1 MQINNLKTQFFF
13 RLSRKFILGV
23 IFLLFFS
30 NLSLLAQLPTKT
42 VRIFANNSGTTKS
55 SKNKLDPKEK
65 LILQVETADTEAT
78 QAYGLSYRKFLPEKQ
93 GMLFVFKNPVIG
105 SFWGKN
111 TLIPLD
117 LIYLDSDH
125 KIAQISQ
132 IQPHDL
138 TLVTSQSKIQYAL
151 ELNQGTAEKYGLK
164 VGDQVFWN

>member
-78 QAYGLSYRKFLPEKQ
+78 QAYGLSHRKFLPEKQ
-93 GMLFVFKNPVIG
+93 GMLFIFKAPQIG

-117 LIYLDSDH
+117 LIYIDH
-125 KIAQISQ
+125 DRKIVQISK

-138 TLVTSQSKIQYAL
+138 TAVPSQDKIQHAL
-151 ELNQGTAEKYGLK
+151 ELNQGTADKYGLQ
-164 VGDQVFWN
+164 VGDRLIWN